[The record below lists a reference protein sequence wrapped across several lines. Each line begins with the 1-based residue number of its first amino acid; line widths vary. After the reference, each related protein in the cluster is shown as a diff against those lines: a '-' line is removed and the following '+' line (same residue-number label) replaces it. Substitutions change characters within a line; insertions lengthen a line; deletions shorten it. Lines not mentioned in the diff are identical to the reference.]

1 MDGIANKSRVSAMN
15 IDFQQIHTFNAGGD
29 IRHQDHFTIK
39 RQNISH
45 KPDALPINTGP

>member
-1 MDGIANKSRVSAMN
+1 MN

-39 RQNISH
+39 LQNISH